1 MKNMNIIILG
11 VNADIGSNIC
21 KYYLNSGATIIGT
34 YRKKKPN
41 IDISLYKKNLKLIR
55 CNITNF
61 SDLTKL
67 KNFIIKHKFKWDLIF
82 SSVGTSE
89 PIGSFFNLD
98 FKNWENSLNINM
110 ISQLKTIHKLY
121 PLRNKKKICNIA
133 LLAGSGTNGPIRN
146 YSAYCVSKI
155 VLIKMCELIYDENK
169 DLNIF
174 ILGPGLTRTKAHFS
188 TLKAGAKA
196 APNYLRIKKFWES
209 GNQGTDFKEIFDCM
223 NWCIKIGPKI
233 ISGRNISVVHDRWGT
248 FGLKKKLKKDSD
260 MYKFRR
266 YKNK

>member
-1 MKNMNIIILG
+1 MSLIINIREKKLKDLKY
-11 VNADIGSNIC
+11 DIQNDQPFNITKKGKWCGSAWVIMFLPN
-21 KYYLNSGATIIGT
+21 LSMTNS

-121 PLRNKKKICNIA
+121 PLRNKNKICNIA

-155 VLIKMCELIYDENK
+155 V
-169 DLNIF
+169 
-174 ILGPGLTRTKAHFS
+174 
-188 TLKAGAKA
+188 
-196 APNYLRIKKFWES
+196 
-209 GNQGTDFKEIFDCM
+209 
-223 NWCIKIGPKI
+223 
-233 ISGRNISVVHDRWGT
+233 
-248 FGLKKKLKKDSD
+248 
-260 MYKFRR
+260 FRA
-266 YKNK
+266 